1 MNSGGLGGIA
11 RHKRGSTTKAGYARS
26 KTCQRSC
33 WLDRRARKVKLRDAL
48 NPTREHMRAS
58 RANHG
63 AKEHCTRTHHGLI
76 QRRIVEQGFLPRDS
90 SFSCSGSRY
99 QITRKHRKP
108 QPVRKRRSK
117 GETKLHVTQTRVK
130 NTGILPQLD
139 QLR

>member
-90 SFSCSGSRY
+90 SFSCSG
-99 QITRKHRKP
+99 TRSLENHRKP
-108 QPVRKRRSK
+108 QPIRKRRSK